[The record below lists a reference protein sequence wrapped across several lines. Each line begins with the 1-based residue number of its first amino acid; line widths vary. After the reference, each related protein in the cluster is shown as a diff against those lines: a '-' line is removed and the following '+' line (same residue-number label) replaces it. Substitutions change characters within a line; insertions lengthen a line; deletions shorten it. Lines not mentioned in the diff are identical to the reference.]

1 MFGEVKCKKCGKV
14 LDSVTLTYGG
24 DWLCG
29 ECADN
34 KESILFCERGSKVKA
49 VKLDSG
55 YKGDV
60 EQAHKLLKQ
69 DAIYEVESIEIG
81 GYLSSVR
88 LKEFPNEKFNTVHF
102 VRC

>member
-1 MFGEVKCKKCGKV
+1 MFGKVRCKKCGKV
-14 LDSVTLTYGG
+14 LNSVTLTYGG

-60 EQAHKLLKQ
+60 EQAYKFLKQ
-69 DAIYEVESIEIG
+69 DVIYEVESIESAVI
-81 GYLSSVR
+81 YRQSISKNFLIR
-88 LKEFPNEKFNTVHF
+88 NLTQYIL
-102 VRC
+102 

>member
-34 KESILFCERGSKVKA
+34 
-49 VKLDSG
+49 
-55 YKGDV
+55 
-60 EQAHKLLKQ
+60 
-69 DAIYEVESIEIG
+69 VESIEIG
-81 GYLSSVR
+81 GYLSSVH
-88 LKEFPNEKFNTVHF
+88 LKEIPNQKFNTVHF